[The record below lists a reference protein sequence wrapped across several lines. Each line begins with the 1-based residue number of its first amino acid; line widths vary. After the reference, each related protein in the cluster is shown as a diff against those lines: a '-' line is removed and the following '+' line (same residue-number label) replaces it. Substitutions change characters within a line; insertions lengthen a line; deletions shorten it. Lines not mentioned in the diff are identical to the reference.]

1 MKMNNQM
8 DERQVQINTKAMAWG
23 YGFLCLCLIASMIYN
38 LVTTESLGWEF
49 WALIGACLV
58 TIIARRFLGDVEQPR
73 DIHNRPLPTGSSK
86 EDRSRRKK
94 DYCLQSLLFAAVCT
108 AMDILLIGFGK
119 DDVADLELTQL
130 LLPGLNHWTAVAV
143 SAVVAFVSTFLIS
156 YLFDY
161 LIGEYY
167 TVRRYNKMIAEL
179 DDDE

>member
-1 MKMNNQM
+1 MKTNNQI
-8 DERQVQINTKAMAWG
+8 DERQVQINLKAMAWAG
-23 YGFLCLCLIASMIYN
+23 VFLLGCMI
-38 LVTTESLGWEF
+38 VSTFVKIFTTDSVGWEF
-49 WALIGACLV
+49 WAMLGAAAV
-58 TIIARRFLGDVEQPR
+58 AIIARRILGDVEQPK
-73 DIHNRPLPTGSSK
+73 DIMNRPLPTGSSK